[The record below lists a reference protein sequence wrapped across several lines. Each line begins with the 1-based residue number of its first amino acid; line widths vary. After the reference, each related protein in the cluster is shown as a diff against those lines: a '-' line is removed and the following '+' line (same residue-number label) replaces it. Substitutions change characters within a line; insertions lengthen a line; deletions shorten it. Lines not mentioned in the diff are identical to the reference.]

1 MCGLLWFYLS
11 QKWYRLF
18 LGSLNLATH
27 NEVKIMY
34 AEITKSAFK
43 KIVADTVKA
52 HHTEELEH
60 ARKVFYW
67 EQGIELMEIE
77 NYLSS
82 VNQYYILDINS

>member
-1 MCGLLWFYLS
+1 
-11 QKWYRLF
+11 
-18 LGSLNLATH
+18 
-27 NEVKIMY
+27 MY
-34 AEITKSAFK
+34 AEITKGAFK
-43 KIVADTVKA
+43 KIVVDTAKA
-52 HHTEELEH
+52 HHIEELEH